1 MSLLFINPFVEDF
14 TAYNL
19 WAVPLGLFRLMEHFE
34 KVGEVVEYI
43 DLLDGDGVGGDGAV
57 APEFRSWGRH
67 SYWKRRIEKP
77 VEVKFVPRYFN
88 RFGAS
93 DNRAKEILSGV
104 SKPEKIFVSSGMTY
118 WYKSTVKTIK
128 IVREIFPDVEVVTGG
143 IAATLMPEFF
153 KMEGVKV
160 WSGDFPIS
168 NDITGTGSKYLK
180 DLRFFP
186 ANIVEGCPNRC
197 SYCASSIFHD
207 KVKIQNIQA
216 LSNNLEK
223 WHGVTN
229 FVDVAFYDDA
239 LLLNKGLY
247 IKEFLNTLTPGKFR
261 FHTPNGLHLKEV
273 DEELCR
279 YFADYNFPQLRFG
292 FETAFARFDDKTNF
306 VELQKVV
313 EMLHKYGFT
322 SEKIGVYLLCGLPG
336 QTVEEVEKTI
346 ELVAG
351 IGARPYLS
359 EFSPVP
365 KTALFKKHLAESLLD
380 FESEPL
386 YQNNSVSSFRSPV
399 FTPSV
404 MKGLKEKLNGVYSVM
419 RDG

>member
-19 WAVPLGLFRLMEHFE
+19 WAVPLGMFRLMEHFE
-34 KVGEVVEYI
+34 RKGEVVEFV
-43 DLLDGDGVGGDGAV
+43 DLLDGSDVGGDGAV

-77 VEVKFVPRYFN
+77 VELKFVPRYFN

-93 DNRAKEILSGV
+93 DDRAREILSRV
-104 SKPEKIFVSSGMTY
+104 EKPQKIFVSSGMTY

-128 IVREIFPDVEVVTGG
+128 IVREIFPDVEILVGG
-143 IAATLMPEFF
+143 IAATLIPEFF
-153 KMEGVKV
+153 KMDGVTVHEGIYPVC
-160 WSGDFPIS
+160 D
-168 NDITGTGSKYLK
+168 DITGTGSKYLN

-186 ANIVEGCPNRC
+186 ANIVSGCPNRC

-207 KVKIQNIQA
+207 KVKVHNIQT
-216 LSNNLEK
+216 LTDNLEN
-223 WHGVTN
+223 WHGVTK

-247 IKEFLNTLTPGKFR
+247 LKEFLNRLTPGKFR

-306 VELQKVV
+306 VELIHVV
-313 EMLHKYGFT
+313 EMLHKHGFKA
-322 SEKIGVYLLCGLPG
+322 ENIGVYLLCGLPG

-346 ELVAG
+346 ELVSG
-351 IGARPYLS
+351 VGARPYLS

-365 KTALFKKHLAESLLD
+365 KTALYKKHLAESLLD
-380 FESEPL
+380 FDNEPI
-386 YQNNSVSSFRSPV
+386 YQNNSVSGFRSPV
-399 FTPSV
+399 FTPIV
-404 MKGLKEKLNGVYSVM
+404 MKGLKEKLNGVYHL
-419 RDG
+419 

>member
-34 KVGEVVEYI
+34 KKGEVVEFV
-43 DLLDGDGVGGDGAV
+43 DLLDGSDVGYDGAT

-67 SYWKRRIEKP
+67 SYWKKRIEKP
-77 VEVKFVPRYFN
+77 VELKFVPRNFN

-93 DNRAKEILSGV
+93 DDRAYEILSKV
-104 SKPEKIFVSSGMTY
+104 NKPEKIFVSSGMTY
-118 WYKSTVKTIK
+118 WYRSTVKTLK
-128 IVREIFPDVEVVTGG
+128 ILRDVFPDVEIAVGG
-143 IAATLMPEFF
+143 IAATLIPEFF
-153 KMEGVKV
+153 EMEEVKV
-160 WSGDFPIS
+160 HEGIYPVGE
-168 NDITGTGSKYLK
+168 DITGTGSKYLN

-186 ANIVEGCPNRC
+186 ANIVKGCPNRC
-197 SYCASSIFHD
+197 SYCASSIFDEH
-207 KVKIQNIQA
+207 VKIKDIQA
-216 LSNNLEK
+216 LKQNLEH
-223 WHGVTN
+223 WNEVTN

-247 IKEFLNTLTPGKFR
+247 LKDFLNRLTPGKFR

-292 FETAFARFDDKTNF
+292 FETAFSRFDDKTNF
-306 VELQKVV
+306 VELTKVV
-313 EMLHKYGFT
+313 VMLHEYGFK
-322 SEKIGVYLLCGLPG
+322 SDNVGVYLLCGLPG
-336 QTVEEVEKTI
+336 QTIDEVEKTI
-346 ELVAG
+346 ELVSA

-359 EFSPVP
+359 EYSPVP
-365 KTALFKKHLAESLLD
+365 KTVLFKKHLAESLLD
-380 FESEPL
+380 FENEPL

-399 FTPSV
+399 FTPNV
-404 MKGLKEKLNGVYSVM
+404 MKGLKEKLNGVYHL
-419 RDG
+419 